1 MQARDTPVA
10 TPEVA
15 ESQRQS
21 ATARYE
27 LEIALLRQ
35 RVEQLEAAVEAEKQR
50 RQAVVDRY
58 ERLLEAR

>member
-1 MQARDTPVA
+1 MQARDTSVA
-10 TPEVA
+10 TPAAA

-21 ATARYE
+21 ANARYE

-35 RVEQLEAAVEAEKQR
+35 RITQLESAVEAERQR

-58 ERLLEAR
+58 ERLLEQR